1 MTCALII
8 RPEAEADL
16 SRAAEWYEIRSQG
29 LGNAFL
35 DEANRFLES
44 SRRTPRQFKIR
55 YKKHNLRWGLLN
67 RFPYKVVYLLKD
79 ETIHVIA
86 VTHAARHHS
95 VWKKRVQQREPG

>member
-44 SRRTPRQFKIR
+44 IRRTCVWRIDRVTDFAAHPAKVRQVALF
-55 YKKHNLRWGLLN
+55 
-67 RFPYKVVYLLKD
+67 
-79 ETIHVIA
+79 
-86 VTHAARHHS
+86 
-95 VWKKRVQQREPG
+95 